1 MAVVVKVSDAIKL
14 LKEIRND
21 GIKEISFSELDGD
34 GELPPAVHIDGIDP
48 EGLFDSIDC
57 GDIDGRNADV

>member
-1 MAVVVKVSDAIKL
+1 MAVVVKVSDVIKL

-34 GELPPAVHIDGIDP
+34 GEQPPAVHIDGIDP
-48 EGLFDSIDC
+48 EGLFDSTDC
-57 GDIDGRNADV
+57 GDIDGRNANV

>member
-1 MAVVVKVSDAIKL
+1 MAVVVKVSDVIKL

-21 GIKEISFSELDGD
+21 GIREISFSEIEGD

-48 EGLFDSIDC
+48 EGLFDLIDC
-57 GDIDGRNADV
+57 GDIDGRDSDV

>member
-1 MAVVVKVSDAIKL
+1 MAVVVKVSDVIKL
-14 LKEIRND
+14 LKEIRNN
-21 GIKEISFSELDGD
+21 GIKEITFSEVEGD
-34 GELPPAVHIDGIDP
+34 DELLPAVHIDGIDP